1 MLKNKSRET
10 ETEKE
15 NWKTA
20 RERESEAKAQHPQ
33 TYGCLLLDYTSAGW
47 KITSSLSLCVCVCVY
62 TVSVYILHMV
72 EHVCVSKTSQ
82 WSLLKIIRYHLT
94 SVHVR
99 DVFKI
104 AKALLGCVY
113 VCVCAIC
120 VCPCASKMLSMF

>member
-20 RERESEAKAQHPQ
+20 RERGQGSAPSDIWLSPSWLHFSWLE
-33 TYGCLLLDYTSAGW
+33 DYQL
-47 KITSSLSLCVCVCVY
+47 SLALCVCLCVY